1 MNYPLAKLFSKYD
14 SIIVL
19 DTETSGLS
27 PTQNQII
34 ELSAV
39 KLVSNG
45 SEAVSVCEFDY
56 LIKLPDGKSLPD
68 EIVKLTGITDETL
81 RTEGLDG
88 QEACKKFTEL
98 FAEDKILIVAYN
110 AQFDMNFLF
119 YFLLKYKN
127 ADILKKINMLDAL
140 TVYKDRHDYPHKL
153 ENAIVQYNLQDKVVN
168 SHRAIDDT
176 LATVEVLKEMDKEFS
191 DLDKYINLFGYNP
204 KYGVSCKK
212 ISSVTYL
219 PQGYKR
225 YKKLYE

>member
-1 MNYPLAKLFSKYD
+1 MGYPLEKLFLKYD

-27 PTQNQII
+27 PVNNQII

-39 KLVSNG
+39 KVVSNG
-45 SEAVSVCEFDY
+45 KEAVTAAEFDEF
-56 LIKLPDGKSLPD
+56 IKLPQGTVLPP
-68 EIVKLTGITDETL
+68 EIVELTGITDETL
-81 RTEGLDG
+81 KNEGIDPG
-88 QEACKKFTEL
+88 EACRRFADL
-98 FAEDKILIVAYN
+98 FCEDKILVVAYN

-127 ADILKKINMLDAL
+127 EHILKKINMLDAL
-140 TVYKDRHDYPHKL
+140 TVYKDRYDYPHKL
-153 ENAIVQYNLQDKVVN
+153 ENAIVNYNLQDKVVN

-176 LATVEVLKEMDKEFS
+176 IATVEVLKAMDEECD

-212 ISSVTYL
+212 IRSVTYA

-225 YKKLYE
+225 FKKLYE